1 MVAVL
6 GIETSCDE
14 TAAALVTDGRLVRG
28 NVVLSQEDLHRRF
41 GGVVPE
47 LASREHVLG
56 IMPAV
61 QGALEAAGAGWDAV
75 EAVAVSRGPGLA
87 GSLLVGVNVAKGI
100 AAARGLP
107 LVGVNHLEGHVYA
120 NWLLDG
126 TAGEGEAPAP
136 RFPLLCLVVSGGHSE
151 LVLMTGHGRFELLG
165 QTRDDAAGEAFD
177 KVARVLGLGYPGG
190 PAVERAAAGVDLA
203 DVPPAMR
210 LTRPWLRGTADFSFS
225 GLKTAVLRL
234 AEGGAAGAVRNP
246 SRLGAVA
253 GALGAPEAAL
263 LAAEFQEAV
272 VDVLV
277 GKTCAAAEASG
288 AAEIALAGGV
298 AANRRLR
305 AALRARATVPV
316 RVPAVR
322 YCTDNAAMIAAAGY
336 FRLRAGDVSGL
347 DLDVAPS
354 LPLALPAKVAAGSP
368 GGPWGLERA
377 PARR

>member
-1 MVAVL
+1 MTTVL

-14 TAAALVTDGRLVRG
+14 TAAALVADGRLVRS
-28 NVVLSQEDLHRRF
+28 NVVLSQEALHRRF

-47 LASREHVLG
+47 LASRQHILG

-75 EAVAVSRGPGLA
+75 DAVAVSRGPGLA

-120 NWLLDG
+120 NWLLDAADG
-126 TAGEGEAPAP
+126 GGPPAP

-190 PAVERAAAGVDLA
+190 PAVARAAAGVDRA
-203 DVPPAMR
+203 SVPPAMR

-246 SRLGAVA
+246 SRLGAVE

-277 GKTCAAAEASG
+277 GKTCAAAAASG

-305 AALRARATVPV
+305 AALRARAPVPV
-316 RVPAVR
+316 RAPAVR
-322 YCTDNAAMIAAAGY
+322 YCTDNAAMVAAAGA
-336 FRLRAGDVSGL
+336 FRLLAGDVSGL

-354 LPLALPAKVAAGSP
+354 LPLARPA
-368 GGPWGLERA
+368 GP
-377 PARR
+377 